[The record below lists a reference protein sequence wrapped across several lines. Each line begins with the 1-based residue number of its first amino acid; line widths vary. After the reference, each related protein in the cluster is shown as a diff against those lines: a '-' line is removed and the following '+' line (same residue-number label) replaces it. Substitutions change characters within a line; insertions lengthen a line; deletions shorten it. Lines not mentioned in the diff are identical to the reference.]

1 MIKHEEKIGREDRRK
16 IKQERER
23 RKEKG
28 EIEIIRKDRKKEKE

>member
-1 MIKHEEKIGREDRRK
+1 MIKHEEKMGREDRSK